1 MNKRYVAINRSS
13 LILIA
18 KLPENKGQLS
28 IEFQSGYG
36 MKKEAYFITN
46 NKEIQDVLESDKRF
60 NESYRLEEIDN
71 INVVEYEFL
80 QTQKESVVND
90 SNAIEKMPFNNIND
104 ARDFLANE
112 PYNIE
117 RNKLNNPKSILNR
130 AKELGF
136 EFEILNNNF

>member
-28 IEFQSGYG
+28 IEFQAGYG

-71 INVVEYEFL
+71 INVVEYEFI

-90 SNAIEKMPFNNIND
+90 SNAIEKMQFNSIND